1 MLATFLITL
10 REGLEAALV
19 VGLVAGLLRRRGHA
33 EWLPLVWIGVA
44 SAALICLGLGLAL
57 NLLSVELPQRQQE
70 LFEAV
75 AGLTAA
81 GMMTAMAFWMR
92 RAGSNMKH
100 QLEGQVEQALGTRSG
115 LALILLVFLA
125 VAREGLE
132 LVFFLLA
139 LAQQSTGWQVLGSA
153 LSGLLAAALVGVAI
167 AWGGLRLNLARF
179 FRWTGVV
186 VLLAAAGIAAGSLRA
201 LHEAGWWNGLQQLA
215 FDLSHVLP
223 ADGIPGAILA
233 GLFGYVDQPSL
244 GEVLVYALFL
254 LATLPA
260 FLAPARKPAAAVRA

>member
-1 MLATFLITL
+1 VLATFLITL

-19 VGLVAGLLRRRGHA
+19 AGLVAGILRRRGHV

-44 SAALICLGLGLAL
+44 SAALICLGVGLAL
-57 NLLSVELPQRQQE
+57 DLLSVELPQRQQE
-70 LFEAV
+70 LFEA
-75 AGLTAA
+75 AA
-81 GMMTAMAFWMR
+81 GAVAVTMMTVMAFWMR
-92 RAGSNMKH
+92 RAGRGMQG
-100 QLEGQVEQALGTRSG
+100 QLQGQVQQALDARSG

-153 LSGLLAAALVGVAI
+153 LSGLLVAVLAGLAI

-179 FRWTGVV
+179 FHWTGIVI
-186 VLLAAAGIAAGSLRA
+186 LLAAAGIAAGSLRA

-215 FDLSHVLP
+215 FDLSPVLP
-223 ADGIPGAILA
+223 ADGVVGSVLA

-244 GEVLVYALFL
+244 GEVLIYLLFL

-260 FLAPARKPAAAVRA
+260 FLAPARQPAEARG